1 MVVIGVECRC
11 VPCVGQD
18 GYFVFSMMVFN
29 SGGNRG
35 RGVSNVLAYRPDE
48 LVERIL
54 VDVRARTV

>member
-1 MVVIGVECRC
+1 
-11 VPCVGQD
+11 
-18 GYFVFSMMVFN
+18 MMVFN

-54 VDVRARTV
+54 VDVGARIV